1 MHFLSKNLKPD
12 KFVENGMTDKEILR
26 KLPFI
31 SEPNLQVEILEK
43 GQLIVSEAGKQVVRE
58 GEYVK
63 ILPIVL
69 EGSIRVFQTRIDREI
84 LLYYVEPSQTCMMSL
99 SACFY
104 NRSSAIEAMTSVPTT
119 FLAIPVQ
126 YIAEWQRKYV
136 SWNSFVIKTFRKRYD
151 ELLDAFESVA
161 FEHIDQRVLDYLSKR
176 QQKEANH
183 RIEISHLQLAKEL
196 GTTRVVISRILKQ
209 FELQGKVR
217 LHRGAIELR

>member
-1 MHFLSKNLKPD
+1 
-12 KFVENGMTDKEILR
+12 MTDKEIFRTLS
-26 KLPFI
+26 FI
-31 SEPNLQVEILEK
+31 TEPALQQAILDK
-43 GQLIVSEAGKQVVRE
+43 GHLVVSEAGKQVVRE

-69 EGSIRVFQTRIDREI
+69 EGAIRVFQTRLDREI

-104 NRSSAIEAMTSVPTT
+104 NRSSAIEAITTVPTT

-126 YIAEWQRKYV
+126 YIAEWQRQYV
-136 SWNSFVIKTFRKRYD
+136 SWNNFVIKTFRKRYD

-161 FEHIDQRVLDYLSKR
+161 FEHIDHRIAEYLNKR
-176 QQKEANH
+176 RLKENT
-183 RIEISHLQLAKEL
+183 RLIEISHLQLAKEL

-209 FELQGKVR
+209 FELQNKVK
-217 LHRGAIELR
+217 LHRGAIELL